1 MYPKIHTKFR
11 LHAFWKIGILDF
23 RRSHKM
29 LTALNITHLQA
40 GLFAFALALSP
51 MICAGLMLRGGR

>member
-1 MYPKIHTKFR
+1 
-11 LHAFWKIGILDF
+11 
-23 RRSHKM
+23 M